1 MKYMFGKR
9 IFRFL
14 AMFLAITILA
24 SGNGMTVFAREI
36 GEQVGEII
44 EILEV
49 EESLGNTEE
58 NISDEDTNESDEESE
73 SYSESDDVEETE
85 SETESEETSEE
96 ELVEEHPVE
105 PSEEVSDETSEES
118 DWETSEEVSESNIIV
133 AFEALPHE
141 QSHIYLKE
149 KIDITELIARMPK
162 KLTVTLEDNRIA
174 QIDVTWTCETYEHE
188 IEGEYTFEPIWDE
201 KYTLCSEL
209 VYCLDAPCVYVFIEE
224 DVIEPYLPEAVSE
237 MPNEVMLSSDD
248 ENFEI
253 YLANYY
259 LEFESYIFECESPY
273 RKYVED
279 LRADED
285 FQNSLVGWRVAT
297 FDLASEFEY
306 SQKEYAYA
314 QTILF
319 DVLYEGE
326 EFQNIL
332 GNAKNNYKRLN
343 GSAWNKLCKNY
354 KELNKN
360 SPMTPELMSQLEQM
374 EEFSDAMKVVGDLG
388 NMIDTADSAYQVM
401 EKLAKVQALMELP
414 DEVTAI
420 LRDMKANAGNNPAL
434 QYALNEFAM
443 ICEGSLTNEQIALLF
458 SSEAAFSE
466 IAKELLGTI
475 WKEVLKKCNG
485 VGLSISTGQTIGKYA
500 SNILF
505 STDKTIETYYTLE
518 TLYEFENLLKNRA
531 KSYVSAFKSNPSY
544 SNARKMN
551 QSVQMLY
558 SVYNTGINYSIDLVE
573 CVYDEGIINVIYH
586 AFNQDKYNDIM
597 KSLKNIQKSYRE
609 FYDYSEEIAYSSYLD
624 EYGNI
629 LGDDIEGTDLTTE
642 EFVQSILAV
651 EYETEKIS
659 DILDR
664 GNYLIVGGFYGVIKD
679 KHISSLHIKEGGSLY
694 IREGATLTVDYD
706 VIIEGYLEI
715 WDGTL
720 IVGGNVI
727 HSSDDLYIIEK
738 GTVKVSGDY
747 RKQTITYDDNHE
759 TSYSSSTGA
768 ITLGDESDVL
778 EVGGDFI
785 CDTEESVWLSRGEM
799 KIGGD
804 LINLNSSMKSGE
816 LGFGRD
822 LNLVFNGKKKQKI
835 YSETTLTVDHIYVE
849 SGLGLEVEGFLVID
863 NLYTDLRL
871 EPQNM
876 ILGTPNPIDKET
888 ICLNGYKL
896 DIIGDAEI
904 RCSIDTSDGELMV
917 QGNVLHCGKYGKAIS
932 LENSKMLVS
941 GDFLIKEDASV
952 IMRDD
957 SYLQVQGDIIS
968 SGTSEINASSGE
980 IRLKGNLIQKDD
992 SEWYCKGSHKITLDG
1007 KEKQKLEL
1015 RRYGNLNEL
1024 CFINKN
1030 IEIIGELSA
1039 NKLSMDGELE
1049 IRSDIETI
1057 AVADVQGSIT
1067 IYNDL
1072 MVSNLC
1078 LGKGELSVVGDVKV
1092 LGAVDLGAGIFRV
1105 DGSVLHESGSIL
1117 FNKGSMYISGNY
1129 ESKKEGNPELPAN
1142 GNLKMT
1148 EQESYFEVLGDF
1160 IMYQYSE
1167 NKMDAGTM
1175 KIGGNFVQN
1184 HSTGFIC
1191 SGTHK
1196 LVFESEKSRMIS
1208 NESEYTIF
1216 NELYINLPNVLLQG
1230 TININ
1235 KMCTDVSAQC
1245 DETVNFSCHDF
1256 NGKEIHII
1264 GDVNA
1269 EELNLTGG
1277 KLNIDGNLRTEGTV
1291 RMNKGTIY
1299 VSGNYVGDTWFFYMD
1314 HDEECLDIQGNAT
1327 FVDAVNISAGTLKIG
1342 GDLEADSLYC
1352 IGTSKTI
1359 LSGDNDML
1367 LVGNFYFNE
1376 LYCKNINPEIG
1387 VNGQFGAGIFPSN
1400 LKLKALDRLEL
1411 CEMDLNGNR
1420 IEIEGSAY
1428 LRDVSMSG
1436 GTIDVCGN
1444 VTLAGEID
1452 FAFSEIESE
1461 LSEAGTLNVDGD
1473 VRFSYGTI
1481 EMEENSKMY
1490 VTGDF
1495 TTSDGHFYF
1504 QMRGDSCI
1512 EIGGDLVIE
1521 GSNFNTLSGGVIKCA
1536 GDISVEGQM
1545 FEFTTGNTIILTGKE
1560 EQTIKISNENNLLGT
1575 LQLTQSLENYT
1586 FIPEPCCQQLV
1597 LASIPVI
1604 PVEEV
1609 VIAYES
1615 LFMEIGEYF
1624 WLEAYIMPEDAE
1636 TQTIMWKSE
1645 NPKVATVDKNGN
1657 VRAISG
1663 GTTKI
1668 VASAGGVESYCTVTV
1683 NSYTVTFD
1691 SQGGTVIDPITNIG
1705 KGATI
1710 TLPEEPEKEGYIFD
1724 GWYTKPNGE
1733 GERFTNQT
1741 KIDGNIT
1748 VYAKWSEIP
1757 KLSLPT
1763 ANYADG
1769 SVIEAGTAI
1778 ILSTEEKDAKIY
1790 YTLDGTVPTVSS
1802 NLYKEAIIIST
1813 DTTIKAI
1820 AVMEGFK
1827 DSDVATFTYEIAE
1840 EEIIIYTVTFDS
1852 NGGSEVASQSVEE
1865 GSLAECP
1872 QAPVRDGYTFVGWFL
1887 NNELYD
1893 FATPIKSDI
1902 TLIAQWTEMPTLTS
1916 PVANI
1921 ESGSVVAMGTELT
1934 LSCELEN
1941 AVIYYTTDGSDV
1953 TAESNV
1959 YSGPIVLNGD
1969 IIIKTFAL
1977 CEGYKNSPV
1986 AEYSYRVIDE
1996 NSEAGDVLPED
2007 IPKGG
2012 ISAIPKG
2019 LWIAGVDDTYEYSG
2033 NAIKPEVRVYD
2044 YKTLLEEKTDYTIT
2058 YKNNTNAASA
2068 DASKAPSILVKG
2080 KGNYAGSESKKFT
2093 IIAKSIEDEDVRVGD
2108 VSAKYNKKDNKG
2120 VPEVSWDGKKLK
2132 NKKDYVVSYPDTKEG
2147 AYVEPGIYTVQ
2158 VSGTGNYSGT
2168 VNVNLTITENIL
2180 LNKATVT
2187 KIANQTYTGE
2197 AIQPEVIVKNKGELL
2212 VKGVDYEVE
2221 YYDNVEIG
2229 TATASVKGIGR
2240 FGGEKKVTFK
2250 IVGYP
2255 MKKVKVSDLPTTM
2268 TYTGKP
2274 VEPKCVLKYTENG
2287 QTRIL
2292 QENVN
2297 YTVSIENNVKVGT
2310 AVITFTGIN
2319 DFSGTLKKKFKVR
2332 PCDIAGNS
2340 RISCVLEAQV
2350 PYEKGGS
2357 KPKPTVMFGDVVL
2370 EEGKDYTLSYK
2381 KNTVLSEG
2389 LSSDKLPVMTI
2400 KGKGNFAGTIT
2411 KNYRIVEKEL
2421 AAVEIDVP
2429 DKVYSTKKGAY
2440 KSVPTLTDSNGKKLV
2455 AKKDYE
2461 KAFIYTYAK
2470 ETVTEDGTVRAAGEE
2485 VGANDIL
2492 KVGTLVNVTITGKGL
2507 YTGIGVGQFR
2517 IVKAD
2522 IKKCKATVE
2531 TQTYTGTPVTL
2542 SKDDIVVKNGKTQL
2556 SSEDFE
2562 IVGYENNVKKGTA
2575 KVIIRGVGDTYGG
2588 KKTIKFKIKAKGF
2601 KWW

>member
-14 AMFLAITILA
+14 AMFLAIVILA

-96 ELVEEHPVE
+96 ELVEEQPVE

-118 DWETSEEVSESNIIV
+118 DWETSEDVSESNIIV

-141 QSHIYLKE
+141 QSHIYLEE
-149 KIDITELIARMPK
+149 KIDITELISRMPK

-224 DVIEPYLPEAVSE
+224 DVTEPYLPEAVSE
-237 MPNEVMLSSDD
+237 IPNELMLSSDD

-443 ICEGSLTNEQIALLF
+443 ICEGSLTYEQIALLF

-485 VGLSISTGQTIGKYA
+485 VGLSISTGQTMGKYA

-629 LGDDIEGTDLTTE
+629 LGNDIEGTDLTTE

-651 EYETEKIS
+651 EYETEKLS
-659 DILDR
+659 DF
-664 GNYLIVGGFYGVIKD
+664 VVKKD
-679 KHISSLHIKEGGSLY
+679 
-694 IREGATLTVDYD
+694 
-706 VIIEGYLEI
+706 
-715 WDGTL
+715 
-720 IVGGNVI
+720 
-727 HSSDDLYIIEK
+727 
-738 GTVKVSGDY
+738 
-747 RKQTITYDDNHE
+747 
-759 TSYSSSTGA
+759 
-768 ITLGDESDVL
+768 
-778 EVGGDFI
+778 
-785 CDTEESVWLSRGEM
+785 
-799 KIGGD
+799 
-804 LINLNSSMKSGE
+804 
-816 LGFGRD
+816 
-822 LNLVFNGKKKQKI
+822 
-835 YSETTLTVDHIYVE
+835 TTLT
-849 SGLGLEVEGFLVID
+849 
-863 NLYTDLRL
+863 
-871 EPQNM
+871 
-876 ILGTPNPIDKET
+876 
-888 ICLNGYKL
+888 
-896 DIIGDAEI
+896 
-904 RCSIDTSDGELMV
+904 
-917 QGNVLHCGKYGKAIS
+917 
-932 LENSKMLVS
+932 
-941 GDFLIKEDASV
+941 EDV
-952 IMRDD
+952 F
-957 SYLQVQGDIIS
+957 
-968 SGTSEINASSGE
+968 
-980 IRLKGNLIQKDD
+980 
-992 SEWYCKGSHKITLDG
+992 C
-1007 KEKQKLEL
+1007 
-1015 RRYGNLNEL
+1015 YGNLYVEGGTLNL
-1024 CFINKN
+1024 N
-1030 IEIIGELSA
+1030 GHT
-1039 NKLSMDGELE
+1039 MDIKGN
-1049 IRSDIETI
+1049 
-1057 AVADVQGSIT
+1057 AVI
-1067 IYNDL
+1067 
-1072 MVSNLC
+1072 
-1078 LGKGELSVVGDVKV
+1078 
-1092 LGAVDLGAGIFRV
+1092 
-1105 DGSVLHESGSIL
+1105 
-1117 FNKGSMYISGNY
+1117 
-1129 ESKKEGNPELPAN
+1129 ESK
-1142 GNLKMT
+1142 
-1148 EQESYFEVLGDF
+1148 
-1160 IMYQYSE
+1160 
-1167 NKMDAGTM
+1167 
-1175 KIGGNFVQN
+1175 
-1184 HSTGFIC
+1184 
-1191 SGTHK
+1191 
-1196 LVFESEKSRMIS
+1196 
-1208 NESEYTIF
+1208 
-1216 NELYINLPNVLLQG
+1216 INLYN
-1230 TININ
+1230 
-1235 KMCTDVSAQC
+1235 
-1245 DETVNFSCHDF
+1245 
-1256 NGKEIHII
+1256 
-1264 GDVNA
+1264 
-1269 EELNLTGG
+1269 
-1277 KLNIDGNLRTEGTV
+1277 
-1291 RMNKGTIY
+1291 
-1299 VSGNYVGDTWFFYMD
+1299 
-1314 HDEECLDIQGNAT
+1314 
-1327 FVDAVNISAGTLKIG
+1327 GTLKIG
-1342 GDLEADSLYC
+1342 GSVLHSGGQIAFNKGTLYIFEDYKADNGTFDMSYEEDCLEVRGDFVYNSYHVELRAGSMIFGGDVIQQGTGYGLRCGESHKIILNGSGKQIVSSTRIDAYNELYIENDDVEIQENFTVKKLCTDGKIQSKNATIRSDIFGSVLDLNGKDLEIIGDIRIHGPINLNNGKLTVNGNVLHSFGNISFNKGELFAMGDYRMLDIGINSAGEEIYLTSSGIFTMAYEEDFMEVHGDYIGILASDFYLSAGSMIFKGDVIQKDTHSSKSGLRC
-1352 IGTSKTI
+1352 IGSHKTI
-1359 LSGDNDML
+1359 FNGTKKQTINSECTNSYNELYIENDDIVIEGYFAVNKLCTSARVQCKDTILFSTDYGSEFNLNGNDLNITGDITIDYNVNLSAGNLNVNGNVLHSDGAISFNKGTMHITENYRIQDLQQNSAGEMIYTSSWGGLVMNNEEDCLEVQGDFWIGTHFFSTFTEGTTIFGGDVIQQGTDYGLGCSGNHKTVFNGFEKQLISSTCTYSYNKLYIENETVEIEGYFAVQKLCTDAKIHSNNATIYTAYSRDALNLYGKNLEITGDIVIDDYIDLNSGKLTVNGNVLHLSGEIDFNKGTLYVAESYRIQSLRKNGAGEEEYTYSSGHLRMEYEEDCMEVRGDFICDFIGGGSL
-1367 LVGNFYFNE
+1367 SNGTTVFGGDVIQLATYSLTSGLNCYENHRTIFNGETKQLISSSCTDAFNE
-1376 LYCKNINPEIG
+1376 LYIENEN
-1387 VNGQFGAGIFPSN
+1387 
-1400 LKLKALDRLEL
+1400 
-1411 CEMDLNGNR
+1411 
-1420 IEIEGSAY
+1420 IEIQGYFAVEKLCTDGKVKSNGAILY
-1428 LRDVSMSG
+1428 SDSYGNALNLNENDLEIIG
-1436 GTIDVCGN
+1436 DITIEGN
-1444 VTLAGEID
+1444 VRLDQGYLTIVGDVLHAYGNIAFNNGTMDIKGDYRIQKIVLNSLDEEEYSQSQGYVKMVCEDD
-1452 FAFSEIESE
+1452 FLLVEGDFISDSNSAFNTFS
-1461 LSEAGTLNVDGD
+1461 AGTMRFDSNVDIRNSYFVCKGTHKTILGGQGKQI
-1473 VRFSYGTI
+1473 VKFSD
-1481 EMEENSKMY
+1481 EDN
-1490 VTGDF
+1490 
-1495 TTSDGHFYF
+1495 YF
-1504 QMRGDSCI
+1504 NI
-1512 EIGGDLVIE
+1512 
-1521 GSNFNTLSGGVIKCA
+1521 
-1536 GDISVEGQM
+1536 
-1545 FEFTTGNTIILTGKE
+1545 
-1560 EQTIKISNENNLLGT
+1560 
-1575 LQLTQSLENYT
+1575 LQLTQPLDNYEFT
-1586 FIPEPCCQQLV
+1586 PNPCWIELITV
-1597 LASIPVI
+1597 EK

-1609 VIAYES
+1609 VINAES
-1615 LFMEIGEYF
+1615 LVMEMGESYQ
-1624 WLEAYIMPEDAE
+1624 LEAHVLPEDADE
-1636 TQTIMWKSE
+1636 QTVMWESANSNIARVDE
-1645 NPKVATVDKNGN
+1645 NGLITAV
-1657 VRAISG
+1657 SG
-1663 GTTKI
+1663 GEAVIT
-1668 VASAGGVESYCTVTV
+1668 ASAGSAKAYCTVTV

-1710 TLPEEPEKEGYIFD
+1710 TLPEEPEKEGYIFG

-2007 IPKGG
+2007 IPEGG

-2120 VPEVSWDGKKLK
+2120 VPEVSWAGKKLK

-2411 KNYRIVEKEL
+2411 KNYRIVKKEL

-2440 KSVPTLTDSNGKKLV
+2440 KSVPTLTDNNGKKLA

-2461 KAFIYTYAK
+2461 KAFVYTYAK

-2522 IKKCKATVE
+2522 IKKCKAAIE
-2531 TQTYTGTPVTL
+2531 TQTYTGNPVTL

-2601 KWW
+2601 KWWK